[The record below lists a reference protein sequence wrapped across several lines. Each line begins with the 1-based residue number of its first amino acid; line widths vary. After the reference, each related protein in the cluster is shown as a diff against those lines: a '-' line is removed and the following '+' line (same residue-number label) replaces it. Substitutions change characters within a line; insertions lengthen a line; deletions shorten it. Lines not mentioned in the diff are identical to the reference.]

1 MVLSSRARRSVVL
14 GVRCSVLWRCSI
26 RRREPRGAHRAT
38 RFRRTRGV
46 LRAMK
51 RSRFSDNEE
60 VEIFGIRGVLQ
71 SQRGTASK
79 SYATHGYH
87 RGDDGG
93 KAIDEALYLRPA
105 RPPAE
110 CENCSRFHDRRCMP
124 RGASY
129 DGR

>member
-1 MVLSSRARRSVVL
+1 M
-14 GVRCSVLWRCSI
+14 LWRCSI
-26 RRREPRGAHRAT
+26 RRREPRGARRASVA
-38 RFRRTRGV
+38 TRGV

-87 RGDDGG
+87 RRRTAGRQSTRH
-93 KAIDEALYLRPA
+93 I
-105 RPPAE
+105 
-110 CENCSRFHDRRCMP
+110 SHDLLSAA
-124 RGASY
+124 G
-129 DGR
+129 